1 MGLINN
7 FSVFVVHLLFVVMD
21 ILLVMIAAKV
31 IYNRWKPSW
40 LKQAVEAVE
49 PIIGFVLN
57 HLKMLLTKITN
68 KTFSE
73 RTLMLLIIICLSL
86 LRLLTIGLL

>member
-7 FSVFVVHLLFVVMD
+7 FLVFVVHLLLLIID

-31 IYNRWKPSW
+31 IYDRFEPSW
-40 LKQAVEAVE
+40 LKQAVKAVE
-49 PIIGFVLN
+49 PIIDYMLN
-57 HLKMLLTKITN
+57 YVKNISARITGE
-68 KTFSE
+68 TFSE

-86 LRLLTIGLL
+86 VRLLTL